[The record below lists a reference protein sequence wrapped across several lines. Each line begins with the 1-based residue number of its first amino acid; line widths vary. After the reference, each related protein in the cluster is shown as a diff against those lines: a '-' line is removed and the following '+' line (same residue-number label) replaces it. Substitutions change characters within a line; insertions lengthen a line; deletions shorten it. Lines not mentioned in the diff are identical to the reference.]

1 VLTRLQIKDFAIIDA
16 VELEL
21 GPGLTA
27 LTGETGAGKSILVD
41 ALMLALG
48 ARAGAD
54 AIREGAERADIS
66 ASFELLRNPAAL
78 AWLEAQS
85 VSHDGEV
92 ILRRV
97 VGVDGR
103 SRQYVNGQP
112 FPAQSVRELG
122 ELLVEIH
129 GQQEFLA
136 LLKRD
141 QQLWLLDEFGQ
152 HTELLHPV
160 AAAATHWRDSREQLA
175 VISGRAQE
183 RAARLELVRYQ
194 VDELKA
200 LALMPGEL
208 DSVISESSRL
218 AHRARLSEAAALS
231 LSLTYGGEETDA
243 HAATGRAVTT
253 LKAVA
258 ALDPKLEAPLA
269 LLSEAMIG
277 LKEAGREL
285 ERYLEGLDADPA
297 RQEQLARRL
306 AAIEE
311 LARKHRVP
319 AADLSET
326 LLRLERERD
335 SLAAEGESV
344 VALEAK
350 IAAHAAEYA
359 TAAGALTRARERSAK
374 RLTKIVSERMRV
386 LGMPGGQFAAALEPR
401 DRSAPHPAG
410 AESVEFQVAAN
421 PGQTLRP
428 VARVASGGELSRISL
443 ALQVAAS
450 DPRRGTGCRVFDE
463 VDAGVGGAVAEM
475 VGRELH
481 ALAAKSQVLC
491 VTHLPQVASQA
502 DHHVRV
508 SKRSD
513 GKSSRTLLDPLNQ
526 SERVEELA
534 RMLAGVSVTDT
545 ARRHARAMLE
555 ARR

>member
-54 AIREGAERADIS
+54 VIREGAERADIS
-66 ASFELLRNPAAL
+66 ASFELAGNAQAL

-92 ILRRV
+92 MLRRV
-97 VGVDGR
+97 VGADGR
-103 SRQYVNGQP
+103 SRQYINGQP
-112 FPAQSVRELG
+112 LPAQAVRELG

-136 LLKRD
+136 LLKREE
-141 QQLWLLDEFGQ
+141 QLGLLDEFGQ
-152 HTELLHPV
+152 HTELLAPV
-160 AAAATHWRDSREQLA
+160 AAAARHWRESREQLA
-175 VISGRAQE
+175 ELASRSQE
-183 RAARLELVRYQ
+183 RAARLDLVGYQ
-194 VDELKA
+194 VEELKA

-208 DSVISESSRL
+208 EAAIAESSRL
-218 AHRARLSEAAALS
+218 AHRGRLSEAAGLALN
-231 LSLTYGGEETDA
+231 LSYGAEQADA
-243 HAATGRAVTT
+243 HALASRAAAA
-253 LKAVA
+253 LKAVS
-258 ALDPKLEAPLA
+258 ALDARLEAPLN
-269 LLSEAMIG
+269 LLSEAVIG

-285 ERYLEGLDADPA
+285 ERYLESLDADPA

-311 LARKHRVP
+311 LARKHRVSP
-319 AADLSET
+319 GELDDT
-326 LLRLERERD
+326 LARLESELA
-335 SLAAEGESV
+335 SLTAEGES
-344 VALEAK
+344 AESLEAR
-350 IAAHAAEYA
+350 IASYLAEYT
-359 TAAGALTRARERSAK
+359 TAAGALSRARQLAAK
-374 RLTKIVSERMRV
+374 RLAKIVTERMRV
-386 LGMPGGQFAAALEPR
+386 LGMPGGQFAVALEPR
-401 DRSAPHPAG
+401 ERDPHPDG
-410 AESVEFQVAAN
+410 AEAVEFQVAAN
-421 PGQTLRP
+421 PGQNLRP

-450 DPRRGTGCRVFDE
+450 GKRRAMGCRVFDE

-481 ALAAKSQVLC
+481 ALAARSQVLC

-508 SKRSD
+508 TKKSD
-513 GKSSRTLLDPLNQ
+513 GRRSRTLLDALSQP
-526 SERVEELA
+526 ERVEELA
-534 RMLAGVSVTDT
+534 RMLAGVAVTDT
-545 ARRHARAMLE
+545 ARKHARAMLE

>member
-48 ARAGAD
+48 ARAGSD
-54 AIREGAERADIS
+54 VIREGAERADIS
-66 ASFELLRNPAAL
+66 ASFELGHNPQAR

-97 VGVDGR
+97 VAADGR

-112 FPAQSVRELG
+112 LPAQSVRELG

-136 LLKRD
+136 LLKREE
-141 QQLWLLDEFGQ
+141 QLWVLDEFGH
-152 HTELLHPV
+152 HTELLAPV
-160 AAAATHWRDSREQLA
+160 AAAAQHWRQSREQLA
-175 VISGRAQE
+175 EITSRAQE
-183 RAARLELVRYQ
+183 RAARLDLVRYQ

-200 LALMPGEL
+200 LALMPGEIEA
-208 DSVISESSRL
+208 VTSESSRL
-218 AHRARLSEAAALS
+218 AHRGRLNEAAGLALTLSYGGDQDSHALASRAAAALK
-231 LSLTYGGEETDA
+231 
-243 HAATGRAVTT
+243 AVTT
-253 LKAVA
+253 L
-258 ALDPKLEAPLA
+258 DSRLEAPLA
-269 LLSEAMIG
+269 LMSEAAIG

-285 ERYLEGLDADPA
+285 ERYLESLDADPA

-311 LARKHRVP
+311 LARKHRASP
-319 AADLSET
+319 AELIDT
-326 LLRLERERD
+326 LARLEQELE
-335 SLAAEGESV
+335 SLSAEGQSVES
-344 VALEAK
+344 LEAR

-359 TAAGALTRARERSAK
+359 AAASSLTRARENSAK
-374 RLTKIVSERMRV
+374 RLAKTVTERMRT
-386 LGMPGGQFAAALEPR
+386 LGMPGGQFAVILEARAR
-401 DRSAPHPAG
+401 DPHPDG
-410 AESVEFQVAAN
+410 AETVEFHVAAN

-428 VARVASGGELSRISL
+428 VSRVASGGELSRISL

-450 DPRRGTGCRVFDE
+450 DRRRAAGCRVFDE

-481 ALAAKSQVLC
+481 ALATRSQVLC

-513 GKSSRTLLDPLNQ
+513 GRSSRTLLDPLTQ
-526 SERVEELA
+526 TERVEELA

-545 ARRHARAMLE
+545 ARKHARAMLE

>member
-1 VLTRLQIKDFAIIDA
+1 LQIKDFAIIDA

-48 ARAGAD
+48 ARAGSD
-54 AIREGAERADIS
+54 VIREGAERADIT
-66 ASFELLRNPAAL
+66 ASFELGQNPQAV
-78 AWLEAQS
+78 AWLEAQE
-85 VSHDGEV
+85 VAHDGEV
-92 ILRRV
+92 LLRRV
-97 VGVDGR
+97 VSADGR
-103 SRQYVNGQP
+103 SRQFVNGQP
-112 FPAQSVRELG
+112 LPAQSVRELG

-136 LLKRD
+136 LLKREE
-141 QQLWLLDEFGQ
+141 QLGLLDEFGQ
-152 HTELLHPV
+152 HTELLAPV
-160 AAAATHWRDSREQLA
+160 AAAARHWREAREQLA
-175 VISGRAQE
+175 ELAGRAQE

-194 VDELKA
+194 VEELKA

-208 DSVISESSRL
+208 EEVIAESSRL
-218 AHRARLSEAAALS
+218 AHRSRLSEAAGLALNS
-231 LSLTYGGEETDA
+231 SYGGEQADA
-243 HAATGRAVTT
+243 HTLASRAAAA
-253 LKAVA
+253 LKAVST
-258 ALDPKLEAPLA
+258 LDARLEAPLT
-269 LLSEAMIG
+269 LLSEAVIG
-277 LKEAGREL
+277 LREAGREL
-285 ERYLEGLDADPA
+285 ERYLESLDADPA

-311 LARKHRVP
+311 LARKHRVSP
-319 AADLSET
+319 AELNDT
-326 LLRLERERD
+326 LVGLERELE

-344 VALEAK
+344 ESLEAR
-350 IAAHAAEYA
+350 IASSAADYT
-359 TAAGALTRARERSAK
+359 TAAGALTRAREQAAK
-374 RLTKIVSERMRV
+374 RLAKIVTERMRV
-386 LGMPGGQFAAALEPR
+386 LGMPGGQFAVAIEPR
-401 DRSAPHPAG
+401 ERDPHPGG
-410 AESVEFQVAAN
+410 AEAVEFQVSAN
-421 PGQTLRP
+421 PGQNLRP

-450 DPRRGTGCRVFDE
+450 GRRRAAGCRVFDE

-481 ALAAKSQVLC
+481 GLAARSQVLC

-508 SKRSD
+508 TKRSD
-513 GKSSRTLLDPLNQ
+513 GRQSRTLLDPLSQ